1 GDVIMKVNIGV
12 EIGAKFIQAG
22 IVDKFGRLL
31 ARSRVHSNYE
41 RGLKEIVSEAV
52 KLIFDLMEDKEYD
65 LRSIR
70 SIGVACPGVPDEENS
85 KIMKTYILGLYN
97 APIRDEFKKHFPN
110 TPIYVENDAHC
121 AAIAESVAG
130 AAEDL
135 DYSITINIGTGISG
149 GIIIDNKLYS
159 GLSNAGA
166 VLGHMVIDKNGKQC
180 SCGRVGCFET
190 VCSAKALIEE
200 TKEEASKNPDSKI
213 LEVCGNDLSKITET
227 TAFEAME
234 LGDEGA
240 KKIFN
245 RYTDNMAIALTN
257 LANILMPEVIILC
270 GGITCLGEDLLKPVR
285 EKMYECIYSREIAL
299 PALKLSEM
307 GSASVLVG
315 AGMLVDHKKK

>member
-1 GDVIMKVNIGV
+1 MKVNIGV

-31 ARSRVHSNYE
+31 ARSKVQSHYGQ
-41 RGLKEIVSEAV
+41 GLTEIVSEAV
-52 KLIFDLMEDKEYD
+52 RLIHDLMRDKEFD
-65 LRSIR
+65 LRSIK

-85 KIMKTYILGLYN
+85 KIIKTHILGLYN
-97 APIRDEFKKHFPN
+97 APIRDEFKKHFSN
-110 TPIYVENDAHC
+110 LPIYVENDAHC

-135 DYSITINIGTGISG
+135 DFSITINIGTGISG
-149 GIIIDNKLYS
+149 GIIIDNRLYT
-159 GLSNAGA
+159 GMNNAGA
-166 VLGHMVIDKNGKQC
+166 VLGHMVIDKNGKPC

-200 TKEEASKNPDSKI
+200 TKEAAIKNPASKI
-213 LEVCGNDLSKITET
+213 LEVCGNDLLKITET

-234 LGDEGA
+234 LGDQEA
-240 KKIFN
+240 KVIFD
-245 RYTDNMAIALTN
+245 RYTDNLAVALTN

-270 GGITCLGEDLLKPVR
+270 GGITCLGEALLKPVR
-285 EKMYECIYSREIAL
+285 EKMHEWIYSKEIAI

-315 AGMLVDHKKK
+315 AGMLADHKKK